1 MKAELV
7 AEYLNTLRQKTGLT
21 FEAVAEK
28 AKCSESTVKN
38 LCYGKTEDPRIGT
51 VAPIIYAMGG
61 SLDELYDP
69 EKSKDEL
76 KETSVSALKD
86 IYEYQVSVIKET
98 SESHI
103 NNIRSH
109 YEQHHEDLKENF
121 ERRLADKKDLNEM
134 QAAHIKTLERE
145 CRHSKILS
153 WICIAILVSLLIAEV
168 MNPSLGW
175 LRF

>member
-7 AEYLNTLRQKTGLT
+7 AEYMHYLREKTGLS
-21 FEAVAEK
+21 FEVIAEESK
-28 AKCSESTVKN
+28 SSESTVKN
-38 LCYGKTEDPRIGT
+38 LYYGKTEDPRIGT

-86 IYEYQVSVIKET
+86 SYEYQMQITKDAYET
-98 SESHI
+98 QV
-103 NNIRSH
+103 NNIRAH

-121 ERRLADKKDLNEM
+121 ERRLADKRELNEL

-153 WICIAILVSLLIAEV
+153 WICIIVLVSLLIAEV